1 MPRNNVAQARQ
12 RAGYSQQALAEKVGV
27 RRLTILRIEKG
38 LHQPSVTVA
47 LAIARELGE
56 TVEALFS
63 PATLGALTLEELRTL
78 RWRDVDLQAGRVM
91 LDHRQVALSAALRAE
106 LLALRTVDGGER

>member
-1 MPRNNVAQARQ
+1 MPARRLAAARK
-12 RAGYSQQALAEKVGV
+12 RAGLSQKQLATRAGV
-27 RRLTILRIEKG
+27 ARSTVARIELG

-47 LAIARELGE
+47 LALATELDT

-63 PATLGALTLEELRTL
+63 PVSLGALTLEELRTL

-106 LLALRTVDGGER
+106 LLALRTVAGGER